1 MIGTTNNLI
10 FFIAFMFELV
20 LVIFQLIKLKNH
32 AEYLSCVV
40 VRWFF
45 DHNRTDNVGSHFRS
59 NTPFLDD
66 IAL

>member
-1 MIGTTNNLI
+1 
-10 FFIAFMFELV
+10 MFELV